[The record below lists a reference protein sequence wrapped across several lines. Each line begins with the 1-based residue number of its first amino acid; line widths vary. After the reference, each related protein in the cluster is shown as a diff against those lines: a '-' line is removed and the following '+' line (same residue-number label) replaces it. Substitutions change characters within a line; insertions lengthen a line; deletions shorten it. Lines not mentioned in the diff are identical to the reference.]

1 MTSIV
6 LIDKGGN
13 IKETKAKKLT
23 RETIYSKCGFRKK
36 EDFDLRTTWNL
47 KIEETDYKIE
57 LWCRNVGKAGTEN
70 KYDFPPPIDTEL
82 YFGTCCLININK
94 DDTII
99 DLTIDEWNK
108 IYEKLFGGFEDLN
121 SSEEESDDELLNV
134 PDELKTNGY
143 LKDGFVV
150 SSNSDA
156 NSEANSD
163 EDSEYNSEDET
174 GSEIEA
180 EEYCYSDE
188 YDDTEDED
196 DNDTEEDNDTEDDN
210 ESEND

>member
-13 IKETKAKKLT
+13 IKETKVKKLT

-57 LWCRNVGKAGTEN
+57 LWSRNVGKAGTEN
-70 KYDFPPPIDTEL
+70 KYDFPPPIDKEL
-82 YFGTCCLININK
+82 YFGTCGLININK

-108 IYEKLFGGFEDLN
+108 IYDKLFGGFEDLN

-150 SSNSDA
+150 SSNS
-156 NSEANSD
+156 NSD
-163 EDSEYNSEDET
+163 EDSEYNSGDET

-188 YDDTEDED
+188 YDETDDEEDNE
-196 DNDTEEDNDTEDDN
+196 TEEDN
-210 ESEND
+210 ES

>member
-13 IKETKAKKLT
+13 IKETKVKKLT
-23 RETIYSKCGFRKK
+23 KETLYSKCGFRKK

-57 LWCRNVGKAGTEN
+57 LWSRNVGKAGTEN
-70 KYDFPPPIDTEL
+70 KYDFPPPIDNEL
-82 YFGTCCLININK
+82 YFGTCCLVNINK

-121 SSEEESDDELLNV
+121 SNEEESDDELLNV
-134 PDELKTNGY
+134 PDEFKTNGY

-150 SSNSDA
+150 SSNSDG
-156 NSEANSD
+156 
-163 EDSEYNSEDET
+163 DSEYNSEDDT
-174 GSEIEA
+174 GSEIEE

-188 YDDTEDED
+188 YDETD
-196 DNDTEEDNDTEDDN
+196 DEEDNETDQDN
-210 ESEND
+210 ESENNKDIKNK

>member
-13 IKETKAKKLT
+13 IKETKVKKLT

-57 LWCRNVGKAGTEN
+57 LWSRNVGKAGTEN
-70 KYDFPPPIDTEL
+70 KYDFPPPIDNEL
-82 YFGTCCLININK
+82 YFGTCGLININK
-94 DDTII
+94 DDTIT
-99 DLTIDEWNK
+99 DLTIEEWNK

-121 SSEEESDDELLNV
+121 SNEEESADELQNV

-150 SSNSDA
+150 SSKSDENSD
-156 NSEANSD
+156 D
-163 EDSEYNSEDET
+163 DSEYNSSDET
-174 GSEIEA
+174 GSEIEE

-188 YDDTEDED
+188 YDETD
-196 DNDTEEDNDTEDDN
+196 DEEDKEDN
-210 ESEND
+210 ESENDEDSKNKKK

>member
-13 IKETKAKKLT
+13 IKETKVKKLT

-57 LWCRNVGKAGTEN
+57 LWSRNVGKAGTEN

-121 SSEEESDDELLNV
+121 STEEESDDELLNV

-163 EDSEYNSEDET
+163 EESEYNSEDET

-188 YDDTEDED
+188 YYDTEDED
-196 DNDTEEDNDTEDDN
+196 DNDTEEDNESDNDEDVKKK
-210 ESEND
+210 